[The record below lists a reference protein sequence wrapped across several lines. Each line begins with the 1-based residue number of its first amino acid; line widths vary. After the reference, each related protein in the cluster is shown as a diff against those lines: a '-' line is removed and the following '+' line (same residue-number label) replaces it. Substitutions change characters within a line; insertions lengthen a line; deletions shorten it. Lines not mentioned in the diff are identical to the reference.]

1 MKKIIM
7 LALATLTAGLFA
19 QDLKLLPPQTN
30 GGATLREAL
39 TKRCSQRSYTGQA
52 LSAQQLS
59 DLFYSACGMNR
70 KSDKKLTIP
79 TARNIQDVVLYAAT
93 AEGVYRFDAAT
104 HTLKLLKKGDFRAQ
118 FGMQKAMFSKAAVV
132 LIYTSNLTK
141 FNFGV
146 SNVEKM
152 TYAGVHAGFAIQNV
166 GLFCAA
172 EGLGNVVVG
181 SYDRKNTPALLGL
194 GKDQPVLMVQLVGV
208 VK

>member
-19 QDLKLLPPQTN
+19 QDLKLLPPQTK
-30 GGATLREAL
+30 GGATFREAL
-39 TKRCSQRSYTGQA
+39 TKRCSLRNYTGQA

-104 HTLKLLKKGDFRAQ
+104 HTLKLLKKGDFRA
-118 FGMQKAMFSKAAVV
+118 
-132 LIYTSNLTK
+132 
-141 FNFGV
+141 
-146 SNVEKM
+146 
-152 TYAGVHAGFAIQNV
+152 
-166 GLFCAA
+166 
-172 EGLGNVVVG
+172 
-181 SYDRKNTPALLGL
+181 
-194 GKDQPVLMVQLVGV
+194 
-208 VK
+208 